1 MIRPR
6 DVVFLLV
13 PRFSMIALYSAL
25 EPLRVA
31 NRFRPGA
38 FAWRFVSVDG
48 EAVTASNGIPVSV
61 EGPLGGLRQ
70 ADLLVASASYDHEQ
84 AMRREVFNEL
94 RRLARTGALLGGV
107 DTGAFLLAGAGVL
120 DGYRATCHWETLP
133 AFRETF
139 PRVVVEDARYVIDR
153 GRLTASGGT
162 SALDMMLDWLSAIEG
177 EPLAATVAETLVHD
191 RHPGAT
197 GEGRTALSRRYAG
210 SDPRLLA
217 AIAAMEAALEDPLPV
232 PRIAVAAGV
241 SQRQL
246 DRLFRARFGAGPKDI
261 YLRLRL
267 ERAERL
273 LAYSKLSVR
282 EVALASG
289 FGSLAQFSRTYKAR
303 LGVSPSR
310 QRGRPAASGGKPS

>member
-6 DVVFLLV
+6 DAVFLLL

-61 EGPLGGLRQ
+61 EGTLAGLRH
-70 ADLLVASASYDHEQ
+70 ADLLIVSASYEHEQ
-84 AMRREVFNEL
+84 AMRREVFNEV
-94 RRLARTGALLGGV
+94 RRLARTGALLGGT

-139 PRVVVEDARYVIDR
+139 PHIVVEDARYVIDR

-162 SALDMMLDWLSAIEG
+162 SALDMMIDWLSAIED
-177 EPLAATVAETLVHD
+177 EALAGQVAEALVHD

-197 GEGRTALSRRYAG
+197 GEGRTGLSRRYAG
-210 SDPRLLA
+210 SDPRLLK
-217 AIAAMEAALEDPLPV
+217 AIAAMEAAIEEPLPI
-232 PRIAVAAGV
+232 PRIARDCGL

-246 DRLFRARFGAGPKDI
+246 DRLFRIRFGAGPKDV

-273 LAYSKLSVR
+273 LTYAKLPVR
-282 EVALASG
+282 EVALATG
-289 FGSLAQFSRTYKAR
+289 FGSLAAFSRTYKAR
-303 LGVSPSR
+303 LGIPPSR
-310 QRGRPAASGGKPS
+310 QRGRPVASGG

>member
-1 MIRPR
+1 MIHPR
-6 DVVFLLV
+6 DAVFLLL

-48 EAVTASNGIPVSV
+48 EAVTASNGIPVFV
-61 EGPLGGLRQ
+61 EGTLAGVRQ
-70 ADLLVASASYDHEQ
+70 GDLVIVSASYDHEQ

-94 RRLARTGALLGGV
+94 RRLARSGALLGGT

-162 SALDMMLDWLSAIEG
+162 SALDMMLDWLAAIEG
-177 EPLAATVAETLVHD
+177 EALAAAVAETLVHD

-197 GEGRTALSRRYAG
+197 GEGRASVSRRYAG
-210 SDPRLLA
+210 GDPRLLA
-217 AIAAMEAALEDPLPV
+217 AIAAMEGALEEPLPIL
-232 PRIAVAAGV
+232 RIAAVAGV

-246 DRLFRARFGAGPKDI
+246 DRLFRARFGAAPKAV

-273 LAYSKLSVR
+273 LTYSKLSVR
-282 EVALASG
+282 EVALATG

-310 QRGRPAASGGKPS
+310 QRGRPVPSGG